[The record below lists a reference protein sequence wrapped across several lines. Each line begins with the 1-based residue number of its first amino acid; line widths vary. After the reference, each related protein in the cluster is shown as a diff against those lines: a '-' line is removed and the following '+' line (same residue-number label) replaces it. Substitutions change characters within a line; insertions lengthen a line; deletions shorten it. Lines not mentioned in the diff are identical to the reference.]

1 VTPIGRAIARRI
13 GGGAPDAGVIQEVQ
27 ALRDEV
33 AELRD
38 ESHALRR
45 ELTEAH
51 ERLDFAERMLAQA
64 RTKGA
69 LPAGET

>member
-1 VTPIGRAIARRI
+1 MTPIGRAIARRI
-13 GGGAPDAGVIQEVQ
+13 GGGAPDESVTREVQ
-27 ALRDEV
+27 ALRDDV

-38 ESHALRR
+38 EASLLRR
-45 ELTEAH
+45 EMTEAQ

-69 LPAGET
+69 LPAGEG